1 MTVKRSP
8 LKRNLSSPLT
18 HVVGSQTDDIETAI
32 LDNWIDGILVLTQD
46 GKCLHSNSLA
56 RRICDRIAKDYPCIG
71 QVPEEIWHVCQ
82 ILIKSCR
89 DFPGRPVVESE
100 LELRQSYEHFRI
112 RARWLDLGN
121 NADPHIL
128 IILEN
133 QTHSKQNLAITEVI
147 KYDLSPREAD
157 VWELH
162 RVGYTYQEIAAKLHI
177 ALNTVKKHMK
187 NTYAKQQ
194 LVGMVETSYIEKLA
208 S

>member
-8 LKRNLSSPLT
+8 LKQNLSLPLT
-18 HVVGSQTDDIETAI
+18 GVVSSSTDDIETAI
-32 LDNWIDGILVLTQD
+32 LDHWIDGILVLTQD
-46 GKCLHSNSLA
+46 GKWLHSNNLA
-56 RRICDRIAKDYPCIG
+56 RRICDRIAQEQPCIN
-71 QVPEEIWHVCQ
+71 QIPEEIWRVCQ

-112 RARWLDLGN
+112 RARWLCVDN
-121 NADPHIL
+121 NAEPRIL
-128 IILEN
+128 IVLEN

-157 VWELH
+157 VWELY
-162 RVGYTYQEIAAKLHI
+162 RIGYTYQEIAAKLHI

-194 LVGMVETSYIEKLA
+194 LGEMVETSYIEKLA

>member
-8 LKRNLSSPLT
+8 LKHNLSLPLT
-18 HVVGSQTDDIETAI
+18 SVVSSSTDDIEAAI

-46 GKCLHSNSLA
+46 GQCVHSNSLA
-56 RRICDRIAKDYPCIG
+56 RRICDRIAKEYPCVGAI
-71 QVPEEIWHVCQ
+71 PEEIWRVCQ

-112 RARWLDLGN
+112 RARWLRVNN
-121 NADPHIL
+121 NAEPKIL
-128 IILEN
+128 IVLEN

-157 VWELH
+157 VWELY
-162 RVGYTYQEIAAKLHI
+162 RIGYTYQEIAAKLHI

-194 LVGMVETSYIEKLA
+194 LGEMVETSYVEKLA

>member
-1 MTVKRSP
+1 MTVKRPP
-8 LKRNLSSPLT
+8 LKHRSSSSLPYIVSSPT
-18 HVVGSQTDDIETAI
+18 EDMEAAI
-32 LDNWIDGILVLTQD
+32 LDNWIDGILVLSQD
-46 GKCLHSNSLA
+46 GKCLHSNNLA
-56 RRICDRIAKDYPCIG
+56 RRICDRIAKDYPCVDE
-71 QVPEEIWHVCQ
+71 VPEEIWRVCQ
-82 ILIKSCR
+82 ILIKSYR

-112 RARWLDLGN
+112 RARWLCVDN
-121 NADPHIL
+121 NAEPRIL

-162 RVGYTYQEIAAKLHI
+162 RIGYTYQEIAAKLHI

-194 LVGMVETSYIEKLA
+194 LGGMVEISYIEKLA